1 MKFRLQEIREAR
13 RLSQAELARISGVP
27 QPQISM
33 IENEKVPAPQID
45 TLYQLAEAMHCTVD
59 DLIVRQKA
67 AG

>member
-1 MKFRLQEIREAR
+1 MKFRLQEIRESR

-45 TLYQLAEAMHCTVD
+45 TLYQLAEARHCTVD
-59 DLIVRQKA
+59 DLIVRKKA